1 MQYVGKVPR
10 YVRNKNGT
18 YFVKNHGDSGVF
30 SKRTSRQRSVDAYVT
45 DTTNSD
51 TPTTLLMSEVSVE
64 KGAKRRTGDE
74 VASD

>member
-30 SKRTSRQRSVDAYVT
+30 SKRTSRQRSVDAYVP

-51 TPTTLLMSEVSVE
+51 TPTT
-64 KGAKRRTGDE
+64 
-74 VASD
+74 